1 MAGCVRPV
9 GFLRIG
15 RNGDAF
21 KAFLY
26 KALSCCGVSSA
37 GYALGCSVGYHCCS
51 KEDHTCCKDGTVCMG
66 KACLGWR
73 AMIGVVGA
81 CLAAFLLVCA
91 AVGYLVAIQGI
102 ANVHV
107 YLPDDQPAL
116 HVPRFGGHPVL

>member
-1 MAGCVRPV
+1 MTFIIP
-9 GFLRIG
+9 GFFLILFYLRVVEA
-15 RNGDAF
+15 D
-21 KAFLY
+21 
-26 KALSCCGVSSA
+26 CGVSSA

-91 AVGYLVAIQGI
+91 AVGYLGMKLVEHISLRCTCKRK
-102 ANVHV
+102 VK
-107 YLPDDQPAL
+107 
-116 HVPRFGGHPVL
+116 PVTSGESST